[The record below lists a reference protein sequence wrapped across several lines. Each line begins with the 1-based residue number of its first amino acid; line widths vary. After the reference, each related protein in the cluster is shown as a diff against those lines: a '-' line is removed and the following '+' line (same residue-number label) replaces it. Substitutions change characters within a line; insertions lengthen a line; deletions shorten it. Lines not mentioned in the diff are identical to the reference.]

1 MKPFSTGV
9 IIIGNEVLY
18 GKIGETNLKMI
29 INHLLPLGINVC
41 EARCVMD
48 TFEDISYAVN
58 DMRFKYENV
67 ITTGGIGPTHD
78 DITIE
83 AISKAMNIDI
93 SENREAIDELLE
105 FLPKA
110 KGRDPEY
117 VQKLMKFLNKESD
130 HDVYGYSKMIN
141 LPIGCR
147 IIKND
152 ISGAPG
158 FSIGNVHVLA
168 GVPEIC
174 NNMMINLLPRLTNG
188 IITHGKKIRVY
199 CFESKLVEVLNKV
212 NNMFK
217 ECVEIGSYPIT
228 RDCKSVTEVVF
239 RSKRQELMNKCM
251 QNIIGGIDCKYEII
265 DNIDEN

>member
-1 MKPFSTGV
+1 MKPFSAGV

-29 INHLLPLGINVC
+29 INHLLPLGINVH
-41 EARCVMD
+41 ESRCVMD

-58 DMRFKYENV
+58 DMRFKYENI

-83 AISKAMNIDI
+83 AISKAMNVGL
-93 SENREAIDELLE
+93 SENKGAIDELLE

-110 KGRDPEY
+110 KGKDPEY
-117 VQKLMKFLNKESD
+117 VAKLIKFLNKESD
-130 HDVYGYSKMIN
+130 HDIYGYGKMIN
-141 LPIGCR
+141 LPIGCQ

-168 GVPEIC
+168 GVPDIC
-174 NNMMINLLPRLTNG
+174 NNMMLNLLPRLRKG

-199 CFESKLVEVLNKV
+199 SFESRLVEILNRV
-212 NNMFK
+212 NDLFGK
-217 ECVEIGSYPIT
+217 DVEIGSYPIK
-228 RDCKSVTEVVF
+228 RNGESVTEVVL
-239 RSKRQELMNKCM
+239 RSQNQELMGKCM
-251 QNIIGGIDCKYEII
+251 QNIIEGIDCKYEII

>member
-1 MKPFSTGV
+1 MKPFSVGV

-48 TFEDISYAVN
+48 TFGDISYAVN

-83 AISKAMNIDI
+83 AISKAMNIEI
-93 SENREAIDELLE
+93 SENQEAIDELLE

-110 KGRDPEY
+110 KGKDPEY
-117 VQKLMKFLNKESD
+117 VKKLIKFLNKESD
-130 HDVYGYSKMIN
+130 DDVYGYSKMIN
-141 LPIGCR
+141 LPIGCE

-168 GVPEIC
+168 GVPKIC
-174 NNMMINLLPRLTNG
+174 DNMMINLLPRLRNG
-188 IITHGKKIRVY
+188 IITHGKKIRAY
-199 CFESKLVEVLNKV
+199 SFESKLVEILNST
-212 NNMFK
+212 NALFK
-217 ECVEIGSYPIT
+217 SDVEIGSYPIT
-228 RDCKSVTEVVF
+228 RDGKSITEVVL
-239 RSKRQELMNKCM
+239 RSKSQELMNKCM
-251 QNIIGGIDCKYEII
+251 QNIIEGIDCEYERI